1 MGPLG
6 QSGVR
11 AVRLVEEA
19 SPCGREPLWTELEDP
34 AFAETTLRPRFAM
47 WKIVLHLLV
56 SLWGPV
62 GPSGALV
69 RLVAALGP
77 FIG

>member
-34 AFAETTLRPRFAM
+34 AFAETTLRPWFAM
-47 WKIVLHLLV
+47 WKIALHLLA

>member
-11 AVRLVEEA
+11 AARLVEEA
-19 SPCGREPLWTELEDP
+19 SPSGREPLWTELEDP
-34 AFAETTLRPRFAM
+34 VFAETMLRRRFAM
-47 WKIVLHLLV
+47 WKIVLHLLA

>member
-19 SPCGREPLWTELEDP
+19 SPSGREPLWTELEDP
-34 AFAETTLRPRFAM
+34 AFAGTSLRRRFAM
-47 WKIVLHLLV
+47 WKIALHLLA
-56 SLWGPV
+56 SLLARV